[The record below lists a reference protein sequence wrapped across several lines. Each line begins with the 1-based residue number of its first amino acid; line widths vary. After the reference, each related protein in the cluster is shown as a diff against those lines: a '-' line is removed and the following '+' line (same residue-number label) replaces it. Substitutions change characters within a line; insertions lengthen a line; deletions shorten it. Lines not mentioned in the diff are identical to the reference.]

1 MENYDMPIKGGI
13 GLVEEMSMD
22 PVISELLMTITDLE
36 IDILGNVPVNTT
48 GQGPQPMTD
57 KITNI
62 RNILMDAT
70 SRLRQI
76 RQKTRL
82 LN

>member
-1 MENYDMPIKGGI
+1 MPIKGGISGI

-36 IDILGNVPVNTT
+36 IDILGNVPVNTA
-48 GQGPQPMTD
+48 GGGPQPMTD